1 MKVEILIPQDHSNT
15 FCNNKKSLT
24 HLIQADSSLSY
35 SNGKI
40 KINGDD
46 FPTTINVLDAKDSK
60 HKCFHIIISGDDSKI
75 KNLSKLRRTLLILLK
90 KAFGSEPQVIW
101 DDIDSYYSAKAYLPL
116 NEIENLMR
124 KFLTQFLLINV
135 GIEWTKETTPEDIQ
149 TKVSNRKRST
159 TQNYLSGTDFIDLK
173 NFLFTKY
180 TKYTKE
186 EIFKRVSLSSTES
199 DIQEIKSMLPR
210 SNWDRYFKEH
220 IECDEST
227 LNSKWFELYN
237 LRNQVAHNA
246 PFSLSDY
253 EKVEELVNFVKP
265 IITSSIEK
273 LSIINITESE
283 KEELEQADIY
293 LDHRHPRTIIWSY
306 ENNGHSIMDLFKR
319 NAIRDTST
327 SEISE
332 EINQKTNEI
341 MNKLWAT
348 YDFNKK
354 PGEKNNDNNDDDND
368 GDDDAVTLDS

>member
-46 FPTTINVLDAKDSK
+46 FPITINVLDAKNSK

-75 KNLSKLRRTLLILLK
+75 KNLSKLRRTLLILLN

-159 TQNYLSGTDFIDLK
+159 THNYLSGTDFIDLK

-220 IECDEST
+220 IECDENT

-253 EKVEELVNFVKP
+253 EKVESLVNFVKP

-293 LDHRHPRTIIWSY
+293 LDNRLQQTIAWNSR
-306 ENNGHSIMDLFKR
+306 NNTISFLDLFKR
-319 NAIRDTST
+319 NAIREPRTSIIND
-327 SEISE
+327 EIHG
-332 EINQKTNEI
+332 INNEI
-341 MNKLWAT
+341 LNKAWEAL
-348 YDFNKK
+348 
-354 PGEKNNDNNDDDND
+354 GKNIKLSGQKNETNDDDD
-368 GDDDAVTLDS
+368 DDDDAVTLDS